1 MRPKS
6 MGTITPVAARAAAD
20 TYTAET
26 RITETRAA
34 ETRTR
39 GTPPVEAARAAR
51 TCVIAVLQRILEVLD
66 GRRPCEHLSPVI
78 TEEVFDQ
85 IVLALRKREDAV
97 ARAPVRGPTVRLRRI
112 HLQMVSPRA
121 ANYFGTVE
129 RGLRTRAV
137 AGRVEVRRVR
147 SPGRGVVERWTM
159 TEFGVM

>member
-1 MRPKS
+1 M
-6 MGTITPVAARAAAD
+6 
-20 TYTAET
+20 
-26 RITETRAA
+26 
-34 ETRTR
+34 
-39 GTPPVEAARAAR
+39 AR
-51 TCVIAVLQRILEVLD
+51 TCAIAILQRILEVLD

-85 IVLALRKREDAV
+85 IALALRKREDAV

-137 AGRVEVRRVR
+137 AGRVELRCVR

-159 TEFGVM
+159 TEFGVI